1 MMLSLLLLLA
11 LASASP
17 QDIVKKPSEDRNV
30 TSLNPDLEDRA
41 PEMTDISVNT
51 SVYQHLLFP
60 AKMKQKRQA
69 YDNKGKVKWQTWNG
83 DLPVAVEFIWN
94 PYEKR
99 FDVFCKHGCHAGF
112 YTHSLG
118 DFCHY
123 PYGNKEYRT
132 DSFDILVNENKFEIL
147 EWKEGSFGSVPANA
161 VRTCSSD
168 ELYVGKNKYGLG
180 KVHPRNWAFYLP
192 WGGKEYWYW
201 YYEVLTIK
209 RDYSNELIH
218 YVEYKINDTK
228 MIRNPPSTLAV
239 STISNNGCNP
249 VTKTVTLSE
258 SVLDDKWWDVGFLP
272 LSDAPKTFQ
281 AKVPNLESGT
291 IVVSDTDTI
300 LSFSEV
306 PTDTRE
312 FSHSAKVQ
320 VSIPPNSYCTVKM
333 LAYKYNVNIPF
344 IASLARFFKEGYNN
358 VPISGTFKGIMVG
371 EVSAVV
377 ERCARLS
384 SAQPCPS

>member
-1 MMLSLLLLLA
+1 MIFL
-11 LASASP
+11 
-17 QDIVKKPSEDRNV
+17 QKVFVFFHTV

-69 YDNKGKVKWQTWNG
+69 YDNKGNVKWQTWNG
-83 DLPVAVEFIWN
+83 TVPDEAVSIWN
-94 PYEKR
+94 LYDIR
-99 FDVFCKHGCHAGF
+99 IDYVCKYGCHAGVYNWRF
-112 YTHSLG
+112 G
-118 DFCHY
+118 NFCHY
-123 PYGNKEYRT
+123 SLDKKEYRT
-132 DSFDILVNENKFEIL
+132 NSFDILVNDKYFEIL

-168 ELYVGKNKYGLG
+168 EVYVGKNKYGLG
-180 KVHPRNWAFYLP
+180 KVRPSDWAFYLP
-192 WGGKEYWYW
+192 WGGEEYWYW

-209 RDYSNELIH
+209 RDINNELIH
-218 YVEYKINDTK
+218 HVEYKINDTK

-239 STISNNGCNP
+239 YPISNNQCNP
-249 VTKTVTLSE
+249 VTKTVTLSKR
-258 SVLDDKWWDVGFLP
+258 VVDDKWWDFGLLP
-272 LSDAPKTFQ
+272 FSNAPKTLQ
-281 AKVPNLESGT
+281 TEIPYMVSGT
-291 IVVSDTDTI
+291 IVLSNVTTI

-312 FSHSAKVQ
+312 FSHSAKVK

-344 IASLARFFKEGYNN
+344 TAYVVRFFEKGYQGL
-358 VPISGTFKGIMVG
+358 PISGAFKGILVG

-377 ERCARLS
+377 ERCGHLS
-384 SAQPCPS
+384 SAQPCP